1 MEELYKDRL
10 NVMSGFDFIIG
21 YLDSLSYLGIFFV
34 FLFYFIP
41 IPEEVLLLGIGYLV
55 DIGDLNI
62 YAAIAVSIGG
72 IMAADNMWY
81 WLGRSHSKITAKLRN
96 KIGENRTAIYERM
109 LKKHTGKYVF
119 LSRFIPGARA
129 IGPSLAGSM
138 NLSKKYFWFFNT
150 LAVLLYVPIF
160 ISIGYFFNYNLEI
173 LINKIVSIRHVVFV
187 LFVSLVGL
195 TVAYLVNKKFFRIG
209 ISK

>member
-1 MEELYKDRL
+1 MP
-10 NVMSGFDFIIG
+10 VFDFIVN

-34 FLFYFIP
+34 FIIPFLP

-81 WLGRSHSKITAKLRN
+81 WLGRSHSRIAAKVIN
-96 KIGENRTAIYERM
+96 KIGEERTAVYERM

-138 NLSKKYFWFFNT
+138 KLKHKHFWLFNVMS
-150 LAVLLYVPIF
+150 AFLYAPIF
-160 ISIGYFFNYNLEI
+160 IFLGYFFNYNLEI
-173 LINKIVSIRHVVFV
+173 VMNKIVSARHIVFI
-187 LFVSLVGL
+187 LFISLVGL
-195 TVAYLVNKKFFRIG
+195 AVAYLVNKKFFRMG
-209 ISK
+209 FKK

>member
-1 MEELYKDRL
+1 MP
-10 NVMSGFDFIIG
+10 VFDFIVN

-34 FLFYFIP
+34 FIIPFLP

-72 IMAADNMWY
+72 IIAADNMWY
-81 WLGRSHSKITAKLRN
+81 WLGRSHSRIAAKVIN
-96 KIGENRTAIYERM
+96 KIGEERTAVYERM

-138 NLSKKYFWFFNT
+138 NLKHKHFWPFNIMD
-150 LAVLLYVPIF
+150 VFLYAPCFIF
-160 ISIGYFFNYNLEI
+160 LGYFFNYNLEI
-173 LINKIVSIRHVVFV
+173 AMDRIISARHIVFILFISLI
-187 LFVSLVGL
+187 GL
-195 TVAYLVNKKFFRIG
+195 TAAYVANKKFFRMG
-209 ISK
+209 FRK

>member
-1 MEELYKDRL
+1 ML
-10 NVMSGFDFIIG
+10 SFDLIIG

-55 DIGDLNI
+55 DIGDLNV
-62 YAAIAVSIGG
+62 YMAVAVSIVG

-81 WLGRSHSKITAKLRN
+81 WLGRSHSKVTLKLRK
-96 KIGENRTAIYERM
+96 KIGEEKIMFYEKM

-119 LSRFIPGARA
+119 LSRFIPGARI

-138 NLSKKYFWFFNT
+138 NLNKNHFWFFNI
-150 LAVLLYVPIF
+150 LAVLSYAPIF
-160 ISIGYFFNYNLEI
+160 IFIGYFFNYNLEI
-173 LINKIVSIRHVVFV
+173 LLREIISIRHIVFI
-187 LFVSLVGL
+187 LFISIVGL
-195 TVAYLVNKKFFRIG
+195 VAVFLVNKKFFRMG
-209 ISK
+209 FKK

>member
-1 MEELYKDRL
+1 MP
-10 NVMSGFDFIIG
+10 SFDFIIG

-34 FLFYFIP
+34 LLFYFIP

-72 IMAADNMWY
+72 IIAADNMWY
-81 WLGRSHSKITAKLRN
+81 WLGRSHSRIVAKLIN
-96 KIGENRTAIYERM
+96 KIGEERTVVYERM
-109 LKKHTGKYVF
+109 LKKHTGKYIF

-138 NLSKKYFWFFNT
+138 KLKHKHFWLFNVM
-150 LAVLLYVPIF
+150 AALLYAPAFIF
-160 ISIGYFFNYNLEI
+160 LGYFFNYNLEI
-173 LINKIVSIRHVVFV
+173 VMNKIVSARHIVFV
-187 LFVSLVGL
+187 LFIAIVGL
-195 TVAYLVNKKFFRIG
+195 TMAYIVNKKFFRMG
-209 ISK
+209 FRK

>member
-1 MEELYKDRL
+1 MP
-10 NVMSGFDFIIG
+10 GFDFIIG

-34 FLFYFIP
+34 FIIPFLP

-55 DIGDLNI
+55 DVGDLNI
-62 YAAIAVSIGG
+62 YATIAVSIGG
-72 IMAADNMWY
+72 IMASDNMWY

-96 KIGENRTAIYERM
+96 KIGENRTAVYEKM

-138 NLSKKYFWFFNT
+138 KLNLHHFWFFNVM
-150 LAVLLYVPIF
+150 AAFLYAPTFIF
-160 ISIGYFFNYNLEI
+160 LGYFFNYNLEI
-173 LINKIVSIRHVVFV
+173 VMNKIISARHIVFI
-187 LFVSLVGL
+187 LFIALVGL
-195 TVAYLVNKKFFRIG
+195 TVAYLVNKKFFRMG
-209 ISK
+209 FRK